1 MREFLLKLAAAKGD
15 IQADLLVKNA
25 QIMNVLS
32 GEIHKGN
39 VAIYDGR
46 FLGFGD
52 YKAKE
57 TINAKG
63 LYMAPGFIDGHIHF
77 ESTMLTLPEFSRA
90 LLKHGTTAA
99 VLDPHEIANVLG
111 LDGIRYV
118 LHYINEIPLD
128 VFVMLPS
135 CVPAT
140 PLETSGSSISHK
152 ELLYLIPEER
162 VAGIG
167 EVMNFPA
174 VINGEKEIHK
184 RIAAAKWKKVDGH
197 APGIKGKDLNAYIFA
212 NIDSDHESTT
222 AAEAKEKIRKGMH
235 ILLREGTAERNLK
248 DLIPIV
254 NDSNSWHFSFAT
266 DDKHPDDLFS
276 EGHIDHALRKSIS
289 LGMKPI
295 TAYQIASINT
305 SNHYRLKNVGAIK
318 PRYWADFVLM
328 SDYKKVT
335 IEKVYKKGKLVLSGT
350 PQTIKGVPAGI
361 PTGLSSQQL
370 ESPSVRGAMNPG
382 EISLKDF
389 KIKAEGNKIK
399 VIDILPDQIITDLL
413 IADAKIENGFVESD
427 IDNDILKIVV
437 IERHMATGRVGKAFV
452 RGFGLKTGAIGSTV
466 AHDAHNIVIVGTND
480 RDMYDVFK
488 RIKTIQGGMVIYDKQ
503 NRVAELPLP
512 IAGLLSNK
520 SFEETACDL
529 KELKE
534 KVNTLKGTHK
544 SPFMIL
550 SFLCLSPIPKLK
562 VTDLGLID
570 VDTFEVTSLFV
581 KKQINGDK
589 NE

>member
-1 MREFLLKLAAAKGD
+1 MREFSLKLAAAKGD
-15 IQADLLVKNA
+15 VEADLLVKNA
-25 QIMNVLS
+25 RVINVLS
-32 GEIHKGN
+32 GEIHTEN

-52 YKAKE
+52 YDAKD
-57 TINAKG
+57 TLDADG

-90 LLKHGTTAA
+90 ALRYGTTC
-99 VLDPHEIANVLG
+99 VVIDPHEITNVLG

-118 LHYINEIPLD
+118 LHSINQIPLD

-140 PLETSGSSISHK
+140 PLETSGSSISHN
-152 ELLYLIPEER
+152 ELNYMIQEER

-174 VINGEKEIHK
+174 VINGEEEVHK

-197 APGIKGKDLNAYIFA
+197 APGISGKDLNAYIFS

-222 AAEAKEKIRKGMH
+222 AAEAKEKLRKGMH

-254 NDSNSWHFSFAT
+254 NKSNSWHFSFAT
-266 DDKHPDDLFS
+266 DDKHPDDLLE
-276 EGHIDHALRKSIS
+276 EGLIDHSLRKAIA
-289 LGMKPI
+289 LGMDPI
-295 TAYQIASINT
+295 TAFQIASINT

-318 PRYWADFVLM
+318 PRYWADFVLL
-328 SDYKKVT
+328 SDYKKVM
-335 IEKVYKKGKLVLSGT
+335 IDVVYKKGLPVSTDKSRVPDQLVE
-350 PQTIKGVPAGI
+350 I
-361 PTGLSSQQL
+361 
-370 ESPSVRGAMNPG
+370 PSVRGAMNPG
-382 EISLKDF
+382 EIVPENF
-389 KIKAEGNKIK
+389 KIKAAGEKIR
-399 VIDILPDQIITDLL
+399 VIDILPDQIVTEKI
-413 IADAKIENGFVESD
+413 IVDANIKDGFLESD
-427 IDNDILKIVV
+427 MDNDILKIVV
-437 IERHMATGRVGKAFV
+437 IERHRATGRIGKAFV

-480 RDMYDVFK
+480 EDMFK
-488 RIKTIQGGMVIYDKQ
+488 AFQQIKRNQGGLVVIDNKIT
-503 NRVAELPLP
+503 VAELPLP
-512 IAGLLSNK
+512 VAGLLSNTT
-520 SFEETACDL
+520 FESTAGNL
-529 KELKE
+529 KELKN
-534 KVNTLKGTHK
+534 KVKTLGGTHK

-550 SFLCLSPIPKLK
+550 SFLCLSAIPKLK

-570 VDTFEVTSLFV
+570 VEAFKVTSLFADSV
-581 KKQINGDK
+581 
-589 NE
+589 